1 MATQPRVAQPG
12 TSLPSRVPCGPS
24 LNSEE
29 EAAGGQEIPGAAGI
43 LLALTVGSGGCGP
56 GSHFPAAP

>member
-12 TSLPSRVPCGPS
+12 TSLPSRVPYGPS

-29 EAAGGQEIPGAAGI
+29 EAAGGQESPGAAGT
-43 LLALTVGSGGCGP
+43 L
-56 GSHFPAAP
+56 